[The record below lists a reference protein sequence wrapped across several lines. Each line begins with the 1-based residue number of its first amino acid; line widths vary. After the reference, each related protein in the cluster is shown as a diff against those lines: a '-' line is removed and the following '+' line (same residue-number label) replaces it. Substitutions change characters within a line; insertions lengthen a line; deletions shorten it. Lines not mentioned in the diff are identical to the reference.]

1 MGDSPS
7 APSGSAQGEPSGRSW
22 RGRSANDG
30 LPSLRAAAARGL
42 ALVALI
48 LILHPQP
55 LPLAIPQAFRTAQD
69 KTAQKEYDVAAAA
82 LENAAAR
89 LPYDGYVAYRAG
101 IAEISAQH
109 FDAAIRHLLVSAA
122 IEGWTPTK
130 RIALGDAYLGRGDRV
145 VALAQWEL
153 ARKDAPASR
162 DDGLLVRLANNYEAI
177 GRYPEAIA
185 ALTHLADL
193 RPTDP
198 LVHYRLALLTAAT
211 APTDALARLT
221 LVASLSTDLAPN
233 TQSLAQAIEA
243 GRASGD
249 EAYTFGRVGFAF
261 VQLKEWGLA
270 ELALTRAVTLNTSYA
285 DAYAYLGLAQD
296 MQGRDGLAAHEQA
309 IALAP
314 QSPLAQYLAGL
325 HWRRAGNSEKALPYL
340 KQAQALDPQNPA
352 IVAEMGGAYASLN
365 DLAQAETWF
374 TEAVRLAPQSP
385 QFWLLLARFYT
396 DNEYNVAELGLPA
409 ARMAAGLNPSSA
421 LAADALGYALVL
433 TGDLVNGE
441 KALERALSLDPN
453 LPSLYYHLGILYA
466 AQGKITEAQAAFNHT
481 LALDPQGPYGGLA
494 LKALAQ
500 IAP

>member
-1 MGDSPS
+1 MDDSPS
-7 APSGSAQGEPSGRSW
+7 ASSGSASGEPSGRSW
-22 RGRSANDG
+22 RGRSAGDG
-30 LPSLRAAAARGL
+30 LPSLRAAVARGL
-42 ALVALI
+42 ALVALV
-48 LILHPQP
+48 LMLQP
-55 LPLAIPQAFRTAQD
+55 LPLPLALSQAFRTAQD
-69 KTAQKEYDVAAAA
+69 KTTQKDYDVAADA
-82 LENAAAR
+82 LEDAAAR

-101 IAEISAQH
+101 IAEISAQR
-109 FDAAIRHLLVSAA
+109 FDAAIHHLLVSAA
-122 IEGWTPTK
+122 LEGWTPAR
-130 RIALGDAYLGRGDRV
+130 RIALGDAYLGHGDYA

-153 ARKDAPASR
+153 ARKDTPD
-162 DDGLLVRLANNYEAI
+162 DDGVLVRLANNYEAV
-177 GRYPEAIA
+177 GRYPEAVA
-185 ALTHLADL
+185 ALTHLAGL
-193 RPTDP
+193 RPADP

-211 APTDALARLT
+211 APADALARLT
-221 LVASLSTDLAPN
+221 LVAELSPDLAPN
-233 TQSLAQAIEA
+233 TQFLTQAIEA

-261 VQLKEWGLA
+261 VQLKEWRLA
-270 ELALTRAVTLNTSYA
+270 ELALTRAVTLNPGYA

-296 MQGRDGLAAHEQA
+296 MQGRDGFAANEQA

-325 HWRRAGNSEKALPYL
+325 HWRRAGNSEQALPYL
-340 KQAQALDPQNPA
+340 KQAQTLDPQNPA
-352 IVAEMGGAYASLN
+352 IVAELGGAYASLN

-421 LAADALGYALVL
+421 LAADALGYALIL

-441 KALERALSLDPN
+441 KALERALALDPN
-453 LPSLYYHLGILYA
+453 LPSLYYHLGFLYA
-466 AQGKITEAQAAFNHT
+466 TQGKLTEAEAAFKHT